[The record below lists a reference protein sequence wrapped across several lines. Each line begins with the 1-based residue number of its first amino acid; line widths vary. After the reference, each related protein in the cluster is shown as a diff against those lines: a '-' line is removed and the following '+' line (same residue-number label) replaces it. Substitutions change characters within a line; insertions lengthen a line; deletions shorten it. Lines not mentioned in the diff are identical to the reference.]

1 MKKAYVSPE
10 LELIRF
16 APAERLADDT
26 LDFEEDVL
34 GNGTNSEIATSDPN
48 YDFGMPL

>member
-1 MKKAYVSPE
+1 MKKAYISPE

-26 LDFEEDVL
+26 LDFDEDVL
-34 GNGTNSEIATSDPN
+34 GNSAKSNNAISDPN

>member
-1 MKKAYVSPE
+1 MKKTYISPE

-26 LDFEEDVL
+26 IDDLFPPEDENAV
-34 GNGTNSEIATSDPN
+34 SDPN
-48 YDFGMPL
+48 YDFGMPLE

>member
-1 MKKAYVSPE
+1 MKKTYISPE

-16 APAERLADDT
+16 APVERLAADNDT
-26 LDFEEDVL
+26 IDNLFSTSNSGEL
-34 GNGTNSEIATSDPN
+34 GASDPN

>member
-1 MKKAYVSPE
+1 MKKAYISPE

-16 APAERLADDT
+16 APAERLADNS
-26 LDFEEDVL
+26 EEIDGSEL
-34 GNGTNSEIATSDPN
+34 MGGNGSGNATSDPN